1 MKILIS
7 VLSIVLLMLS
17 ACATTDAKSSSSS
30 VTTAQSKAL
39 SKINNVKGNH
49 SSVNGAGL
57 NGQSITTM
65 ATDCYK
71 HEFTMNFDGNYT
83 PPQKINCEEDI
94 DFSSFENDSLKLFR
108 STALGASKRSDTG
121 KQMVFYMGD
130 EYSAFMVDAKFYK
143 DDYYSGPGISDNG
156 SFFYNY
162 MKNDQS
168 EFYFIMYT
176 WDDEDG
182 VSIDISEG
190 ITSPKISKKL
200 TSISFGNK
208 DDVCSMSPQTK
219 SFCKIYV
226 NAYNEDDQKYDQ
238 YTASFESLMSQGR
251 NLQIKKV

>member
-108 STALGASKRSDTG
+108 STALGASKRSDNTG
-121 KQMVFYMGD
+121 KQMVFYMGMNTAHLWLMPN
-130 EYSAFMVDAKFYK
+130 SIKMIITQ
-143 DDYYSGPGISDNG
+143 GP
-156 SFFYNY
+156 
-162 MKNDQS
+162 
-168 EFYFIMYT
+168 EFLIMDHFST
-176 WDDEDG
+176 T
-182 VSIDISEG
+182 I
-190 ITSPKISKKL
+190 
-200 TSISFGNK
+200 
-208 DDVCSMSPQTK
+208 
-219 SFCKIYV
+219 
-226 NAYNEDDQKYDQ
+226 
-238 YTASFESLMSQGR
+238 
-251 NLQIKKV
+251 